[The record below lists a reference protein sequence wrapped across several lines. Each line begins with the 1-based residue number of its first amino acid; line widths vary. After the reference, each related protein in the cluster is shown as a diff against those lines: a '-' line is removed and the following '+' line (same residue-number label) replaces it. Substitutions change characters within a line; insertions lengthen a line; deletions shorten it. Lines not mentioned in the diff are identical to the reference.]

1 MKRNTLA
8 PERRERIARI
18 AVENSR
24 VREGRNG
31 FWILGE
37 QSVGVLCDGRVVD
50 IRPRIEHGV
59 LVAVIFVLY
68 ASPDNRRRGRS
79 KSIADRVARKLFKRP
94 VMVSGWPRCL
104 DGSPSP
110 SEFTYR
116 EGGR

>member
-1 MKRNTLA
+1 MKRNMLT
-8 PERRERIARI
+8 PEKRERIARI
-18 AVENSR
+18 AIENSR

-68 ASPDNRRRGRS
+68 ASRDNRRRGRS
-79 KSIADRVARKLFKRP
+79 KGIADRVARKLFKRP
-94 VMVSGWPRCL
+94 VMVNEQRRGAS
-104 DGSPSP
+104 DGPYP